1 MQPGRKQVWA
11 LVEERVAN
19 EHLRRH
25 MLATEAIMRAVAPRF
40 GGDPEEWALAG
51 LAHDID
57 SEETEADHTKHGAVA
72 AALLGELGA
81 SAEMVHAV
89 QAHNA
94 MTGVVAETPF
104 DLALLAADQLSGL
117 ITAAALIRP
126 DKSLHGVQLK
136 SLRKRFRETAFARG
150 VDRAS
155 IARCEDAGVPL
166 DEFMEIGLAAMQGIA
181 ADLGL

>member
-1 MQPGRKQVWA
+1 
-11 LVEERVAN
+11 
-19 EHLRRH
+19 
-25 MLATEAIMRAVAPRF
+25 
-40 GGDPEEWALAG
+40 
-51 LAHDID
+51 
-57 SEETEADHTKHGAVA
+57 
-72 AALLGELGA
+72 
-81 SAEMVHAV
+81 MVHAV

-126 DKSLHGVQLK
+126 DKSLAGVQLK